1 MQRFVAE
8 LNKKTRQ
15 HFKVQY
21 FCWKNNLDSRK
32 EKYSGL
38 SEEEFRKRFK
48 AVNEHWEFLQ
58 KWEKS
63 LEYQEWYALYL
74 QYKAKQDFIQMY
86 EAVREK
92 ALKGDEKAIKLFL
105 QLQKELKKIN
115 KNKDLADEEDIS
127 MQTDDADDLKLTI
140 P

>member
-1 MQRFVAE
+1 MEKLVAE
-8 LNKKTRQ
+8 LNKKTKQ

-21 FCWKNNLDSRK
+21 FCWKNHLDSRK
-32 EKYSGL
+32 EKYSTF
-38 SEEEFRKRFK
+38 SEEELRKKFK
-48 AVNEHWEFLQ
+48 ALNEHWEFLQ

-74 QYKAKQDFIQMY
+74 QYKAKQDFIHMY

-115 KNKDLADEEDIS
+115 KNRDLTTDDEDIS
-127 MQTDDADDLKLTI
+127 IQDDDDLKLSI

>member
-1 MQRFVAE
+1 MEKFVAQ
-8 LNKKTRQ
+8 LNKKTKQ

-21 FCWKNNLDSRK
+21 FCWKNGLDSRK

-38 SEEEFRKRFK
+38 SEEELRKKFK
-48 AVNEHWEFLQ
+48 ALNEHWEFLQ

-74 QYKAKQDFIQMY
+74 EYKAKQDFIQMY

-92 ALKGDEKAIKLFL
+92 ALQGDEKAIKLFL
-105 QLQKELKKIN
+105 QLQKELKKLN
-115 KNKDLADEEDIS
+115 KAKK
-127 MQTDDADDLKLTI
+127 TDDDDVSPMDDIDDDLKLTI